1 MIQEI
6 RKLPKLPNVMK
17 QKYSLFLY
25 IQSKGKIFK
34 AGGYI
39 KLLQSVDCKSQ
50 VLTIYK
56 EPNLLNLEKNYCILS
71 AEKSASKSLTT
82 FFKTSLKN
90 MFIAFI

>member
-50 VLTIYK
+50 GFDHLQGAQPDK
-56 EPNLLNLEKNYCILS
+56 LGKKLLY
-71 AEKSASKSLTT
+71 
-82 FFKTSLKN
+82 
-90 MFIAFI
+90 FIC